1 MFHSHISCNL
11 SSKVTLKSMWSQA
24 RWRKWFYCWRR
35 IISWQIMIMM
45 ADADLIETCQYHWL
59 LTIIIDTT
67 ISLALQLSSHN
78 TNQEFQRENQTQMRT
93 KFSEKLFKLPNPY
106 QMFRHLSKDS
116 ETFCLSL
123 FFGLNCQHFN
133 RNEII
138 NPRY

>member
-1 MFHSHISCNL
+1 MFHINQIPCNL

-78 TNQEFQRENQTQMRT
+78 MNQ
-93 KFSEKLFKLPNPY
+93 KFSRKIKQKIKKKFFLTNSFKPFQNVSTAVQGFQNILP
-106 QMFRHLSKDS
+106 F
-116 ETFCLSL
+116 FFSL
-123 FFGLNCQHFN
+123 
-133 RNEII
+133 
-138 NPRY
+138 PRQG

>member
-78 TNQEFQRENQTQMRT
+78 TNQARKEKIKHKWKQSFLTNSFNFQT
-93 KFSEKLFKLPNPY
+93 
-106 QMFRHLSKDS
+106 LSKCFN
-116 ETFCLSL
+116 TCLRILTHLAFLYFSASTVNTL
-123 FFGLNCQHFN
+123 
-133 RNEII
+133 IK
-138 NPRY
+138 NPKY